1 MLFLRC
7 LFFHTSYQRTN
18 SFYKCTLFLRSLFWC
33 PSLCLPISKEQRH
46 LALFIS
52 LLIKINTLYIII
64 RIRVFIFILSLS
76 LNWFIQIRMN
86 LFNIFF
92 PYYLYKVGKN
102 IIIVNYFVEK
112 EQLSI
117 FVHFWRSIQRMV
129 DQIHTIWKLGL

>member
-1 MLFLRC
+1 MSAVPV
-7 LFFHTSYQRTN
+7 FHTSYQRTN

-52 LLIKINTLYIII
+52 LVIKINTLYIII

-76 LNWFIQIRMN
+76 LSTDLYRLEWISLIS
-86 LFNIFF
+86 FF
-92 PYYLYKVGKN
+92 L
-102 IIIVNYFVEK
+102 IIYIKLVKISTLSITSLKE

-129 DQIHTIWKLGL
+129 DQIHTIWK

>member
-52 LLIKINTLYIII
+52 LVIKINTLYIII
-64 RIRVFIFILSLS
+64 RIRVFNFILSLS

-129 DQIHTIWKLGL
+129 DQIHTIWK

>member
-18 SFYKCTLFLRSLFWC
+18 SFYKCTLFLRYLFWC

-46 LALFIS
+46 FALFIS
-52 LLIKINTLYIII
+52 LVIKINTLYIII

-76 LNWFIQIRMN
+76 TDLYRLEWISLISFFHIIYIK
-86 LFNIFF
+86 LVNISS
-92 PYYLYKVGKN
+92 LSITSLK
-102 IIIVNYFVEK
+102 E

-117 FVHFWRSIQRMV
+117 FAHFWRSIQSMV